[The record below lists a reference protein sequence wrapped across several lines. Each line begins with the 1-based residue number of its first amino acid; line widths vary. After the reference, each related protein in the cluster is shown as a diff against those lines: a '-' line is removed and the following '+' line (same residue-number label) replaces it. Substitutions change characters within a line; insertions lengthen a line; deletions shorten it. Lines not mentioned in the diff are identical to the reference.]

1 MKGEK
6 YDITLWNLYSIH
18 IFFWI
23 HISKANIFTNKI
35 SMEHNISFKKL
46 NGSAHTISNNLVY
59 LADIDTID

>member
-1 MKGEK
+1 MISHCGTC
-6 YDITLWNLYSIH
+6 IQFTFL
-18 IFFWI
+18 FWI